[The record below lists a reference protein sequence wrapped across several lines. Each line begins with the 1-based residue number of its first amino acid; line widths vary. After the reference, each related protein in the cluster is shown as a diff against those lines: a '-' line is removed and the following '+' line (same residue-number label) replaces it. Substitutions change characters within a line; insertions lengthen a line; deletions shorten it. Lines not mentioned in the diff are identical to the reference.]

1 MRGMFYLKTW
11 GRQVSALILKV
22 FKRESQTSAMITMV
36 EVSSGKAK
44 GERVF
49 LIRELSR
56 GNRNSPET
64 FTGLT
69 ELIGIID
76 II

>member
-1 MRGMFYLKTW
+1 
-11 GRQVSALILKV
+11 
-22 FKRESQTSAMITMV
+22 MITMV
-36 EVSSGKAK
+36 EVSLGKAK

-49 LIRELSR
+49 LICELSR
-56 GNRNSPET
+56 GNRNSPTET